1 MAASSRRRG
10 STRLT
15 ADIVR
20 LAEGVVHVT
29 SLGPVPVKGVAV
41 ACGGLRAARRGR
53 AARHACRPAARS
65 ICAATAATS
74 AAGDTYRA
82 TRSRS
87 PPSSAWSRMRAVCR
101 VALAG

>member
-1 MAASSRRRG
+1 MDAQLAAPG

-20 LAEGVVHVT
+20 LAEGFVHVT
-29 SLGPVPVKGVAV
+29 SLGPVPVKGVAE

-53 AARHACRPAARS
+53 AARPACRPPPAPSARDGRDLRRRRYLPRDALALAS
-65 ICAATAATS
+65 EL
-74 AAGDTYRA
+74 GME
-82 TRSRS
+82 
-87 PPSSAWSRMRAVCR
+87 PLRAVCR